1 MAKVFKAFEES
12 IDEVIDNEIIISN
25 ALHLSPMIDFKP
37 FNQYAANFFHKSGE
51 DILSQALEKM
61 SNKDFRSGLPLLHDI
76 HRPLE
81 EAEKFTARIGRNSR
95 EASKEVSLLRKE
107 YQSFLAIGESLQ
119 SYDWGQKIV
128 EKLEASDDSF
138 DSDSDDD
145 DNDWFRGERDSCG
158 GVPKFKRDDD
168 KEKKNK
174 KEKKGSKDDEK
185 EEQSDD
191 NSENENDDDS
201 KDDNYEPDFNYY
213 YSGQVTYGSFIGPQ
227 EFGCKLQ
234 SLDQDRNKISK
245 QKFQGGNK
253 RYFTIFKWPCM
264 KAAILKTING
274 LPRCLN

>member
-1 MAKVFKAFEES
+1 
-12 IDEVIDNEIIISN
+12 
-25 ALHLSPMIDFKP
+25 
-37 FNQYAANFFHKSGE
+37 
-51 DILSQALEKM
+51 M
-61 SNKDFRSGLPLLHDI
+61 SNKDFKSGVPFLHDI

-201 KDDNYEPDFNYY
+201 KDDNYEPDFDY
-213 YSGQVTYGSFIGPQ
+213 YSDQFDTTESESEDESVEDFKEAEESKKRKKH
-227 EFGCKLQ
+227 FGKDEP
-234 SLDQDRNKISK
+234 SSK
-245 QKFQGGNK
+245 RAAKDSQKFKKDANENK
-253 RYFTIFKWPCM
+253 AGREERKPTQDS
-264 KAAILKTING
+264 G
-274 LPRCLN
+274 LRDNARQSQHNRKPQNFEKPK